1 MINHPDIE
9 RAARDLAQAEAD
21 LQDAQQRHE
30 AALADVVAIE
40 RRIEAV
46 AARRAQIR
54 ADLAAGAL
62 DDRQAGGLLA
72 LADEDAADLRQLLTD
87 AQARAAAVAPVAEQN
102 ALSLATTALA
112 RAERE
117 CAFQALHGRVAE
129 LEAAFMQALGTLYE
143 LGQDLDRGRSLSGIY
158 RPGEELRRVLVHNAP
173 PVGGRHE

>member
-1 MINHPDIE
+1 MMNAQIE
-9 RAARDLAQAEAD
+9 AAAHELSFAESALA
-21 LQDAQQRHE
+21 DAQQRHE
-30 AALADVVAIE
+30 AALAEVAAIKQ
-40 RRIEAV
+40 RIEAV

-72 LADEDAADLRQLLTD
+72 LADEDAADLRQLLAD
-87 AQARAAAVAPVAEQN
+87 AQVRAAAVAPVAEQN
-102 ALSLATTALA
+102 ALSLATTALV

-117 CAFQALHGRVAE
+117 CAFQALHERVVE

-143 LGQDLDRGRSLSGIY
+143 LGQDLGRGRSLSGIY